1 MTASDG
7 GKGSA
12 RRPMKVSDQDYSN
25 RWNAIFGRDQAPV
38 EPVRYEPTIEEAIK
52 ALENNNLDAAW
63 HILRGVNNQA
73 AYWKQRALQAEAELH
88 AARGQR

>member
-7 GKGSA
+7 GKGSG
-12 RRPMKVSDQDYSN
+12 RRPMTVSDQDYAN

-38 EPVRYEPTIEEAIK
+38 EPARYEPTIEEAIK
-52 ALENNNLDAAW
+52 ALENSNMDAAW
-63 HILRGVNNQA
+63 HILRRVKDQA
-73 AYWKQRALQAEAELH
+73 PYWRQRALQAEAELH